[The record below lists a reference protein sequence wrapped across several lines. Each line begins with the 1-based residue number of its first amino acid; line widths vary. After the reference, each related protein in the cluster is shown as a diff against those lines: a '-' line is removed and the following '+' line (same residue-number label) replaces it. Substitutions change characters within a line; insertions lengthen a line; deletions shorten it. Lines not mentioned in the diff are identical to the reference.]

1 MNVLITLLFT
11 LFLSLSAF
19 AGVAQASGSNSAC
32 TTVSTG
38 TYTSKESC
46 VKITIDKK
54 VLKPGTSDYVDG
66 LSATDPKYGIDQNV
80 TFKVVVQNVGDEN
93 LTDITVVDALPQNVT
108 YVSGA
113 GNYDQGRNELS
124 FNIDNLEVGKSQEFF
139 IVAKTT
145 NSMSFGDKG
154 FVCVT
159 NNVRASANKGVQV
172 DDAAQFCVE
181 RPLKVQPPVIVKKTP
196 PTGPMDAALPILMSM
211 GGAGIFLRK
220 KFNI

>member
-11 LFLSLSAF
+11 TFLSLSAF
-19 AGVAQASGSNSAC
+19 AGVAQASGTNSAC
-32 TTVSTG
+32 STVSTG
-38 TYTSKESC
+38 TYTSRESC

-93 LTDITVVDALPQNVT
+93 LTDITVVDLLPQNVV

-113 GNYDQGRNELS
+113 GSYDSNRNELS
-124 FNIDNLEVGKSQEFF
+124 FKIANLEVGKSQEFF
-139 IVAKTT
+139 IVAMTT
-145 NSMSFGDKG
+145 NNMSFGDKG

-159 NNVRASANKGVQV
+159 NNVHASANKGIKVE
-172 DDAAQFCVE
+172 DAAQFCVE
-181 RPLKVQPPVIVKKTP
+181 RPLKVYKPVPVKQTP
-196 PTGPMDAALPILMSM
+196 PTGPMDAALPILVSM
-211 GGAGIFLRK
+211 AGAGMYLIRK
-220 KFNI
+220 VK